1 MAWSVN
7 ASAELKGD
15 RDEGGTAALLLIAG
29 DMLGRRPSGLTG
41 KLREAGLMR
50 LMQAMPTP
58 GIDADRPDMVQ
69 ALDQAEHRGGLRRL
83 RHLAKPNEPALPAF
97 RPALRQR
104 IQLSA
109 LLVGQADGQPPLDLP
124 PRPKAEIATEAFE
137 APRRRNDNL
146 SPAALL
152 HNQLGQMK
160 EAIVLEG
167 LRMKGLGE
175 FGRGVFSEGA
185 EPVLQ
190 FGGMPA
196 AILLGDEIAIDGLRM
211 HVDLFGDKRDQRRRG
226 RSLVRSDRPWVAQV
240 AQHQRIAEAAVIA
253 AAAPDHRA
261 VRLRQRVMA
270 NQLTW
275 LRGRIGQ
282 CGDLG
287 LARLLSAHCSC
298 SPEAWRRQTSRSGPA
313 SRSACCA

>member
-1 MAWSVN
+1 LENMVLTSRSNRSMAWSVN

-211 HVDLFGDKRDQRRRG
+211 HVDLFGDKRDQRRR
-226 RSLVRSDRPWVAQV
+226 RPLIGP
-240 AQHQRIAEAAVIA
+240 QR
-253 AAAPDHRA
+253 PP
-261 VRLRQRVMA
+261 
-270 NQLTW
+270 
-275 LRGRIGQ
+275 
-282 CGDLG
+282 LG
-287 LARLLSAHCSC
+287 SAGSTASAHSRGGCDCRGGAGSSRGP
-298 SPEAWRRQTSRSGPA
+298 SPSACNGEPAHVAPWADRTVRRSGSRSIVVGALLMLP
-313 SRSACCA
+313 